1 MKRII
6 IYMISLASIV
16 CLSGCLD
23 DNNNYNYEK
32 VNELVGSIS
41 NMEGKYSIASGEV
54 LTINPS
60 FKFSIDTETP
70 DVSYEWL
77 LDGNLILGENKASCT
92 FSFER
97 SGVYEVTYSVID
109 NKSGVKFSK
118 SANITVRS
126 PFTRGWTIL
135 SEGGGGESV
144 LSFVGGSTTS
154 YNIIMY
160 DRTGK
165 PIEVKRD
172 SLVYGSQIFRDVLP
186 GLGSHPKGLFLNAGY
201 ATDYGAVYDVSD
213 EVIVMQ
219 DRWAEL
225 NGKTLERSV
234 YSDEEFRGDLPSAGF
249 NPVSISMTYS
259 AKAMLNE
266 DGYIYWANNS
276 TADDFHACAYVNVP
290 LNNGQKFTGV
300 YPSYK
305 VNKYQTA
312 IPACTAD
319 NKIVGLIDANAPK
332 NEKSPVIVESSITS
346 NVAKVTTSIGD
357 EDARFHLGNKKIV
370 TMLPAT
376 CFYDKQEWTTER
388 PSWVALLKED
398 AAYKLMYFCWDITK
412 GVITVRNDK
421 FSELDLP
428 QLAAFTDMA
437 VFNNKRYV
445 VIADGADLWYFQ
457 FGQGAVATMKKLHTF
472 DKPIKSL
479 GANDTYCTEYKTGI
493 GVQPEHN
500 GQLGVALEDG
510 TFWIYEVVEKK
521 TGPEELC
528 TEASINQLFPDPTA
542 TEPVN
547 NKFDKIVD
555 IVYKYGNI
563 KEFLFFQF

>member
-1 MKRII
+1 
-6 IYMISLASIV
+6 MIGLASIV
-16 CLSGCLD
+16 GLSGCLD
-23 DNNNYNYEK
+23 DNNNYNYGQ
-32 VNELVGSIS
+32 VNKLVGSIS
-41 NMEGKYSIASGEV
+41 NMEKSYNIASGEV
-54 LTINPS
+54 LILTPS
-60 FKFSIDTETP
+60 FNFNIDTEAP

-77 LDGNLILGENKASCT
+77 LDGSLIPEENKASCS

-97 SGVYEVTYSVID
+97 SGVHEVTYSVID

-126 PFTRGWTIL
+126 PFTRGWVIL
-135 SEGGGGESV
+135 SEGGSQESV
-144 LSFVGGSTTS
+144 LSFVGASTTS

-160 DRTGK
+160 DRTGNAV
-165 PIEVKRD
+165 EVKRD
-172 SLVYGSQIFRDVLP
+172 SLVYGSQIIRNVLP

-201 ATDYGAVYDVSD
+201 TTAYGVAYDVSD

-234 YSDEEFRGDLPSAGF
+234 YSDEEFRGDFPAAGF
-249 NPVSISMTYS
+249 KPVSIAMTYS

-276 TADDFHACAYVNVP
+276 SADDFHACAYVNVP
-290 LNNGQKFTGV
+290 LNNGQKFSGV

-319 NKIVGLIDANAPK
+319 NKIVGLIDAAAPK
-332 NEKSPVIVESSITS
+332 DEKSPVIVESSIAS
-346 NVAKVTTSIGD
+346 NVAKVTTSTGD
-357 EDARFHLGNKKIV
+357 EDTRFHLGNKKIV

-376 CFYDKQEWTTER
+376 CFYDREDWSTER
-388 PSWVALLKED
+388 PSWVALLKEG
-398 AAYKLMYFCWDITK
+398 AAYKLMYFCWDISK
-412 GVITVRNDK
+412 GVIKVRNDK
-421 FSELDLP
+421 FAELDLP
-428 QLAAFTDMA
+428 QLTAFTDMA
-437 VFNNKRYV
+437 VFNNKRYA
-445 VIADGADLWYFQ
+445 VIANGADLWYFQ
-457 FGQGAVATMKKLHTF
+457 FGQGATATMKKLHTF

-479 GANDTYCTEYKTGI
+479 GANDTYSIEYKYGL
-493 GVQPEHN
+493 GYQPEHN

-521 TGPEELC
+521 SGPEELC
-528 TEASINQLFPDPTA
+528 TEASINQLFPDPKA
-542 TEPVN
+542 TGSVN

-555 IVYKYGNI
+555 IIYKYGNI
-563 KEFLFFQF
+563 KEFLMFQF